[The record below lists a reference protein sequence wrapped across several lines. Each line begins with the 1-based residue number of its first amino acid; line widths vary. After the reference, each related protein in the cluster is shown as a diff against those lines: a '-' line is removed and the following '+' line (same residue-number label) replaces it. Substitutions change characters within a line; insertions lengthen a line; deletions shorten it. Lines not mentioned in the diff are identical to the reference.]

1 MEKATNLA
9 SKLLVRGLNLLQT
22 GTGTDVQSG
31 IIIRARAAGP
41 DYAAAT
47 AFPLDDSNAIIR
59 GLGFVEELRFA
70 PTQSQTGA
78 YTATARK

>member
-31 IIIRARAAGP
+31 IIIEARASGDL
-41 DYAAAT
+41 DYAATT
-47 AFPLDDSNAIIR
+47 AFPLDDSNTMIR
-59 GLGFVEELRFA
+59 GLGFVKELRFA
-70 PTQSQTGA
+70 PTKSQNQSL
-78 YTATARK
+78 YCHY